1 MLLHIEM
8 KLYSGLSGSCT
19 SEVSLCQL
27 KTGEMTLQQIFIH
40 DLLNCYLVKT
50 CWLKGV
56 GMYLK
61 KIFGQYV
68 HVWVLQMPHCAS
80 WVTIS
85 SALQLPLHWI
95 ADNTFCSTAQSLEK
109 IQKIAVMVLCCGEN
123 EQAEED
129 ALSLSENW
137 TMIMIWLK
145 TEVWSHS
152 WNNGYRSFI

>member
-1 MLLHIEM
+1 MIDVEMLLHIEM

-61 KIFGQYV
+61 KYSDNMSTCECYRCLTVPVEWPF
-68 HVWVLQMPHCAS
+68 LQHCNCHCTGSRTTLSVALHS
-80 WVTIS
+80 HLKKYRK
-85 SALQLPLHWI
+85 LQLWYC
-95 ADNTFCSTAQSLEK
+95 AVGKMNK
-109 IQKIAVMVLCCGEN
+109 QKKTPYLY
-123 EQAEED
+123 Q
-129 ALSLSENW
+129 
-137 TMIMIWLK
+137 K
-145 TEVWSHS
+145 TEQW
-152 WNNGYRSFI
+152 